1 MVMLHK
7 FTADDAGARLD
18 NFLAAKLDMSRS
30 QVKRAVDEGRVAV
43 NGETVKAGYK
53 LQTNDEIS
61 FEEEAPYV
69 LVPKDVAFQVLY
81 EDAHL
86 ACIDKPYGLVI
97 HPGAGREEETL
108 VHGLMQRFD
117 HLAKGS
123 DPLRPGIV
131 HRLDK
136 DTSGVMVVAKTDAAY
151 EGLLEAFQNRQ
162 VEKIY
167 YAICRGVIREAGTI
181 DSPIGRD
188 PKNRIRM
195 AAGVY
200 PSKEALTAYAPAL
213 AFRDSTLIRV
223 ALHTGRTHQIRVHM
237 ASVGHAL
244 LGDPL
249 YGAKN
254 DKEKE
259 LLLHSYRLA
268 FTHPITGEKVAVT
281 SKLPER
287 MLAYIRKEKGDRCT
301 RF

>member
-1 MVMLHK
+1 MFRK
-7 FTADDAGARLD
+7 FTAEKAGDRLD
-18 NFLAAKLDMSRS
+18 NFLAEKLGMSRS

-43 NGETVKAGYK
+43 NGDKVKAGYK
-53 LQTNDEIS
+53 LQAEDEIS

-69 LVPKDVAFQVLY
+69 LEPKDVAFNVLY
-81 EDAHL
+81 EDEHL
-86 ACIDKPYGLVI
+86 ACIDKPYGLVV

-108 VHGLMQRFD
+108 VHGLMNRFD

-151 EGLLEAFQNRQ
+151 EGLVEAFQNRQ

-167 YAICRGVIREAGTI
+167 YAICRGVLREAGTI

-195 AAGVY
+195 AAGVH
-200 PSKEALTAYAPAL
+200 PSKEALTDYTPVL
-213 AFRDSTLIRV
+213 AFRDSTLLCV

-237 ASVGHAL
+237 ASIGHAL

-254 DKEKE
+254 DKEKQ
-259 LLLHSYRLA
+259 LLLHSHHLA
-268 FTHPITGEKVAVT
+268 FTHPITGEAVAVS

>member
-1 MVMLHK
+1 MLRK
-7 FTADDAGARLD
+7 FIAEADGSRLD
-18 NFLAAKLDMSRS
+18 NYLAGALDMSRS
-30 QVKRAVDEGRVAV
+30 QIKKAVDEGRVTV
-43 NGETVKAGYK
+43 NEKVEKAGYK
-53 LQTNDEIS
+53 LQTKDEIV
-61 FEEEAPYV
+61 FEEDAPYV
-69 LVPKDVAFQVLY
+69 LEAKHVPFTVLY
-81 EDAHL
+81 EDEHL
-86 ACIDKPYGLVI
+86 ACIDKPYGLVV

-108 VHGLMQRFD
+108 VHGLLGRFE

-136 DTSGVMVVAKTDAAY
+136 DTSGVMVVAKTDEAY
-151 EGLLEAFQNRQ
+151 EGLVEAFQERR
-162 VEKIY
+162 VEKTY
-167 YAICRGVIREAGTI
+167 YAICRGVIRQKGTI
-181 DSPIGRD
+181 DTPIGRD

-200 PSKEALTAYAPAL
+200 PSKEALTEYEPVL

-237 ASVGHAL
+237 ASIGHGL

-254 DKEKE
+254 DREKA
-259 LLLHSYRLA
+259 LLLHSFRLA
-268 FTHPITGEKVAVT
+268 FTHPVTGDAVVAI

-287 MLAYIRKEKGDRCT
+287 MLAYIRKERGDRCT

>member
-1 MVMLHK
+1 MLHK
-7 FTADDAGARLD
+7 LTAENAGVRLD
-18 NFLAAKLDMSRS
+18 NFLAEKLEMSRS

-43 NGETVKAGYK
+43 NGQKVKAGYK
-53 LQTNDEIS
+53 LQAGDEIS

-69 LVPKDVAFQVLY
+69 LEPKDVPFNVLY
-81 EDAHL
+81 EDEHL
-86 ACIDKPYGLVI
+86 ACIDKPYGLVV

-108 VHGLMQRFD
+108 VHGLLHRFD
-117 HLAKGS
+117 NLAKGS

-151 EGLLEAFQNRQ
+151 DGLVEAFQNRR

-167 YAICRGVIREAGTI
+167 YAICRGVIREAGMI

-200 PSKEALTAYAPAL
+200 PSKEALTEYAPVL

-237 ASVGHAL
+237 ASIGHAL

-254 DKEKE
+254 DREKE
-259 LLLHSYRLA
+259 LLLHSHHLA
-268 FTHPITGEKVAVT
+268 FTHPITGDEVAVT

>member
-1 MVMLHK
+1 MFRK
-7 FTADDAGARLD
+7 FTAEKAGDRLD
-18 NFLAAKLDMSRS
+18 NFLAEKLGMSRS

-43 NGETVKAGYK
+43 NGDKVKAGHK
-53 LQTNDEIS
+53 LQTEDEIS

-69 LVPKDVAFQVLY
+69 LEPKDVAFNVLY
-81 EDAHL
+81 EDEHL
-86 ACIDKPYGLVI
+86 ACIDKPYGLVV

-108 VHGLMQRFD
+108 VHGLMNRFD

-151 EGLLEAFQNRQ
+151 DGLVEVFQIRQ

-167 YAICRGVIREAGTI
+167 YAICRGVLREAGII

-200 PSKEALTAYAPAL
+200 PSKEALTEYTPVL
-213 AFRDSTLIRV
+213 AFRDSTLLRV

-237 ASVGHAL
+237 ASIGHAL

-254 DKEKE
+254 DKEKQ
-259 LLLHSYRLA
+259 LLLHSHHLA
-268 FTHPITGEKVAVT
+268 FTHPITGEAVAVS

>member
-1 MVMLHK
+1 MLRK
-7 FTADDAGARLD
+7 FVVEAAGGRLD
-18 NFLAAKLDMSRS
+18 NYLADAMEMSRS
-30 QVKRAVDEGRVAV
+30 QIKKAVDEGRVTV
-43 NGETVKAGYK
+43 NGKEEKAGYK
-53 LQTNDEIS
+53 LQAEDEIA
-61 FEEEAPYV
+61 FEEEAPYI
-69 LVPKDVAFQVLY
+69 LEAKHVPFRVLY
-81 EDAHL
+81 EDEHL
-86 ACIDKPYGLVI
+86 ACIDKPYGLVV

-108 VHGLMQRFD
+108 VHGLLDRFD
-117 HLAKGS
+117 HLAQGS

-136 DTSGVMVVAKTDAAY
+136 DTSGVMVVAKTDEAY
-151 EGLLEAFQNRQ
+151 EGLVEAFQGRR
-162 VEKIY
+162 VEKTY
-167 YAICRGVIREAGTI
+167 YAVCRGVIRQKGMI
-181 DSPIGRD
+181 DTPIGRD
-188 PKNRIRM
+188 PRNRIRM

-200 PSKEALTAYAPAL
+200 PSKEALTEYEPLL

-237 ASVGHAL
+237 ASVGHGL

-254 DKEKE
+254 DREKA

-268 FTHPITGEKVAVT
+268 FTHPVTGEAIVAI

-287 MLAYIRKEKGDRCT
+287 MLAYIRKERGDRCT

>member
-1 MVMLHK
+1 MLHK
-7 FTADDAGARLD
+7 LTAENAGVRLD
-18 NFLAAKLDMSRS
+18 NFLAEKLEMSRS

-43 NGETVKAGYK
+43 NGQKVKAGYK
-53 LQTNDEIS
+53 LQAEDEIS

-69 LVPKDVAFQVLY
+69 LEPKDVAFKVLY
-81 EDAHL
+81 EDEHL
-86 ACIDKPYGLVI
+86 ACIDKPYGLVV

-108 VHGLMQRFD
+108 VHGLLYRFD
-117 HLAKGS
+117 YLAEGS

-136 DTSGVMVVAKTDAAY
+136 DTSGVMVVAKTDTAY
-151 EGLLEAFQNRQ
+151 DGLVDAFQNRR

-167 YAICRGVIREAGTI
+167 YAICRGVIREAGMI

-200 PSKEALTAYAPAL
+200 PSKEALTEYAPVL

-237 ASVGHAL
+237 ASIGHAL

-254 DKEKE
+254 DREKE
-259 LLLHSYRLA
+259 LLLHSCHLA
-268 FTHPITGEKVAVT
+268 FTHPITGDEVAVT

>member
-1 MVMLHK
+1 MFRK
-7 FTADDAGARLD
+7 FTAEKAGDRLD
-18 NFLAAKLDMSRS
+18 NFLAEKLGMSRS

-43 NGETVKAGYK
+43 NGDKVKAGYK
-53 LQTNDEIS
+53 LQAEDEIS

-69 LVPKDVAFQVLY
+69 LEPKDVAFNVLY
-81 EDAHL
+81 EDEHL
-86 ACIDKPYGLVI
+86 ACIDKPYGLVV

-108 VHGLMQRFD
+108 VHGLMNRFD

-151 EGLLEAFQNRQ
+151 EGLVEAFQNRQ

-167 YAICRGVIREAGTI
+167 YAICRGVLREAGTI

-195 AAGVY
+195 AAGVH
-200 PSKEALTAYAPAL
+200 PSKEALTEYTPVL
-213 AFRDSTLIRV
+213 AFRDSTLLRV

-237 ASVGHAL
+237 ASIGHAL

-254 DKEKE
+254 DKEKQ
-259 LLLHSYRLA
+259 LLLHSHHLA
-268 FTHPITGEKVAVT
+268 FTHPITGEAVAVS

>member
-1 MVMLHK
+1 MFRN
-7 FTADDAGARLD
+7 FTAEKAGDRLD
-18 NFLAAKLDMSRS
+18 NFLAEKLGMSRS
-30 QVKRAVDEGRVAV
+30 QVKRAVDKGRVAV
-43 NGETVKAGYK
+43 NGDKVKAGYK
-53 LQTNDEIS
+53 LQAEDEIC

-69 LVPKDVAFQVLY
+69 LEPKDVAFNVLY
-81 EDAHL
+81 EDEHL
-86 ACIDKPYGLVI
+86 ACIDKPYGLVV

-108 VHGLMQRFD
+108 VHGLMNRFD

-151 EGLLEAFQNRQ
+151 DGLVEAFQNRQ

-167 YAICRGVIREAGTI
+167 YAICRGVLREAGTI

-195 AAGVY
+195 AAGVH
-200 PSKEALTAYAPAL
+200 PSKEALTEYMPVL
-213 AFRDSTLIRV
+213 AFRDSTLLRV

-237 ASVGHAL
+237 ASIGHAL

-254 DKEKE
+254 DKEKQ
-259 LLLHSYRLA
+259 LLLHSHHLA
-268 FTHPITGEKVAVT
+268 FTHPITGEAVAVS

>member
-1 MVMLHK
+1 MIHK
-7 FTADDAGARLD
+7 FTGTDGGARLD
-18 NFLAAKLDMSRS
+18 QFLAEKLEMSRS
-30 QVKRAVDEGRVAV
+30 QVKRAVDEGRVTV
-43 NGETVKAGYK
+43 NGQKVKAGYK
-53 LQTNDEIS
+53 LQGSDEIAY
-61 FEEEAPYV
+61 EEEAPYV
-69 LVPKDVAFQVLY
+69 LEAKKVAFKVLY
-81 EDAHL
+81 EDEHL
-86 ACIDKPYGLVI
+86 ACIDKPYGLVV
-97 HPGAGREEETL
+97 HPGAGREEATL
-108 VHGLMQRFD
+108 VHGLMHRFH

-151 EGLLEAFQNRQ
+151 EGLVEAFQNRR

-200 PSKEALTAYAPAL
+200 PSKEALTEFVPVL
-213 AFRDSTLIRV
+213 AFRDSTLLRV

-237 ASVGHAL
+237 ASIGHAL

-254 DKEKE
+254 DKEKQ
-259 LLLHSYRLA
+259 LLLHSYHLA
-268 FTHPITGEKVAVT
+268 FTHPITGDVVAVT

>member
-1 MVMLHK
+1 MLHK
-7 FTADDAGARLD
+7 FVVEAAGGRLD
-18 NFLAAKLDMSRS
+18 NFLADAMEMSRS
-30 QVKRAVDEGRVAV
+30 QIKKAVDEGRVTV
-43 NGETVKAGYK
+43 NGKGEKAGYK
-53 LQTNDEIS
+53 LQAKDEIA

-69 LVPKDVAFQVLY
+69 LKAKYVPFDVLY
-81 EDAHL
+81 EDEHL
-86 ACIDKPYGLVI
+86 ACIDKPYGLVV

-108 VHGLMQRFD
+108 VYGLLDRFD
-117 HLAKGS
+117 HLAQGS

-136 DTSGVMVVAKTDAAY
+136 DTSGVMVVAKTDEAY
-151 EGLLEAFQNRQ
+151 EGLVEAFQERR
-162 VEKIY
+162 VEKTY
-167 YAICRGVIREAGTI
+167 YALCRGVIRQRGII
-181 DSPIGRD
+181 DTPIGRD

-200 PSKEALTAYAPAL
+200 PSKEAFTEYEPVL
-213 AFRDSTLIRV
+213 AFRGSTLIRV

-237 ASVGHAL
+237 ASVGHGL

-254 DKEKE
+254 DREKA

-268 FTHPITGEKVAVT
+268 FTHPVTGEAVVAI

-287 MLAYIRKEKGDRCT
+287 MLAYIRKERGDRCT

>member
-1 MVMLHK
+1 MLHK
-7 FTADDAGARLD
+7 FVAEAAGGRLD
-18 NFLAAKLDMSRS
+18 NFLADAMEMSRS
-30 QVKRAVDEGRVAV
+30 QIKRAVDDGRVTV
-43 NGETVKAGYK
+43 NGKEEKAGYK
-53 LQTNDEIS
+53 LQENDEIA

-69 LVPKDVAFQVLY
+69 LEAKHVPFDVLY
-81 EDAHL
+81 EDEHL
-86 ACIDKPYGLVI
+86 ACIDKPYGLVV

-108 VHGLMQRFD
+108 VHGLLDRFA
-117 HLAKGS
+117 HLAQGS

-136 DTSGVMVVAKTDAAY
+136 DTSGVMVVAKTDEAY
-151 EGLLEAFQNRQ
+151 EALVEAFQERR
-162 VEKIY
+162 VEKTY
-167 YAICRGVIREAGTI
+167 YAVCRGVIRQSGII
-181 DSPIGRD
+181 DTPIGRD

-200 PSKEALTAYAPAL
+200 PSKEALTEYEPVL

-237 ASVGHAL
+237 ASVGHGL

-254 DKEKE
+254 DREKA

-268 FTHPITGEKVAVT
+268 FTHPVTGEAVVAI

-287 MLAYIRKEKGDRCT
+287 MLAYIRKERGDRCT